1 MSYIASINRGIEF
14 IEANLADEFRS
25 ADVSVHAG
33 VSHWHFQR
41 IFTALTG
48 ETLKSYIR
56 ARRLS
61 GAMKALLRGDQ
72 RIIEIAIDAGYDS
85 QESFTRAFRSHVGV
99 TPGEFRKSGKPH
111 PFMEKIR
118 IDREYLRHV
127 AQGVEKNPE
136 IIVLPTRRY
145 VGLRTRFFGVESEK
159 NNMAE
164 KLPALWQAFLPRMEE
179 LRDRKRAAAYG
190 LLHQCDARSGELEYV
205 SAVEIEKPLHRLP
218 DDMVCVEIP
227 EQRYAKFTHRGDVGN
242 INHTVNYIYSTWLLN
257 SDLEHTYGVD
267 IEEYGERYQPTSSES
282 EIHYLVP
289 VR

>member
-14 IEANLADEFRS
+14 IETNLADELRS
-25 ADVSVHAG
+25 ADVSAYAG

-61 GAMKALLRGDQ
+61 GAMKALLRGEQ
-72 RIIEIAIDAGYDS
+72 RIIEIAIDAGYNS

-99 TPGEFRKSGKPH
+99 TPGEFRKSGKPY

-118 IDREYLRHV
+118 INREYLRHV
-127 AQGVEKNPE
+127 AQRVGKNPE

-179 LRDRKRAAAYG
+179 LRDRKQAAGYG
-190 LLHQCDARSGELEYV
+190 LLHQCDALSGELEYV
-205 SAVEIEKPLHRLP
+205 SSVEIEKPPRRLP

-267 IEEYGERYQPTSSES
+267 IEEYGERYQPNSSES